1 MLEASPTHVATP
13 LYPAEFELV
22 DGEIIVRFPDMP
34 EVLTSG
40 GDEEAAERA
49 AEDALEEALLARLA
63 HGQAI
68 PVPSTPVGDQ
78 RAILLDPVTA
88 GRILVD
94 WKRRANSLSKVQLAK
109 LMGRD
114 EKVVRR
120 LLDGRGGV
128 SMDTVLDALRA
139 LGHRATLSWR

>member
-1 MLEASPTHVATP
+1 MPDASRTRVETP
-13 LYPAEFELV
+13 LYPAEFEQI
-22 DGEIIVRFPDMP
+22 DGEIIVRFPDLP
-34 EVLTSG
+34 EILTSG
-40 GDEEAAERA
+40 DDEASAERA

-63 HGQAI
+63 NGQA
-68 PVPSTPVGDQ
+68 VPMPSPPTGAQ

-88 GRILVD
+88 GRVLVD
-94 WKRRANSLSKVQLAK
+94 WKRRARALSKVQLAQ